1 MLAHRSG
8 DAKGGVRIADAA
20 FGEVTI

>member
-8 DAKGGVRIADAA
+8 DAKGGVRYADAA